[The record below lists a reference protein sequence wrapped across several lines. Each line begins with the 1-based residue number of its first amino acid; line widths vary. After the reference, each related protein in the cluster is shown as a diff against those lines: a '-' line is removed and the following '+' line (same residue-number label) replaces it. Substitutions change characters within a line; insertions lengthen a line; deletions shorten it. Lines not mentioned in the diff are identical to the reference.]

1 MRRREREEGSMAER
15 KRAAITLNGK
25 PLTVESANVRELLER
40 LGYDAERRGI
50 AVALN
55 GEVLPRGGWGERSV
69 NDGDE
74 IEVVGA
80 VQGG

>member
-1 MRRREREEGSMAER
+1 MAER
-15 KRAAITLNGK
+15 KRAAITVNGK
-25 PLTVESANVRELLER
+25 PRTVESANVRELLER

-55 GEVLPRGGWGERSV
+55 GQLLPRGGWGEQRV

-74 IEVVGA
+74 LEIVGA

>member
-1 MRRREREEGSMAER
+1 MAER
-15 KRAAITLNGK
+15 KRAAITVNGK
-25 PLTVESANVRELLER
+25 PLSVESANVRELLER

-55 GEVLPRGGWGERSV
+55 GQLLPRGGWGDKRV

-74 IEVVGA
+74 VEIVGA